1 MTEPR
6 DDPAPRTNE
15 EAAELIRND
24 PALGALSPDPHEDTS
39 GTDDDATTPD
49 GAVSN
54 EE

>member
-1 MTEPR
+1 MT
-6 DDPAPRTNE
+6 DPAPQSTE

-24 PALGALSPDPHEDTS
+24 PALGAESTDPHEDTS
-39 GTDDDATTPD
+39 GLDDDATTPD